1 MQLTIF
7 KEAHFGFMSHRIAA
21 LALSVILI
29 LVSFIAMGARGFNLG
44 LDFTGGTL
52 LEVGYQDA
60 MDLGQVRQTLDEA
73 GFGGATVQH
82 FGTLQDVIIR
92 IAPQPGQ
99 GEETSA
105 QLSDRMFDALNTAA
119 GGTAELRRV
128 EYVGPQMGEELTE
141 DGGLAVLYSMI
152 GILIYVALRFE
163 WRFAVASVA
172 ALVHDVIIT
181 LGVFALFQV
190 EFDLPVVAAILAVIG
205 YSLNDTIVVFDRIR
219 ENFRKARKGD
229 ALTIIDQSI
238 NDTLSRTTMTSFTT
252 LLVLMALFI
261 FGGSIIHSFALAL
274 IVGIFIGTYSS
285 IFIASVLVAMM
296 GISRADLAL
305 VKKEGERI
313 QD

>member
-1 MQLTIF
+1 
-7 KEAHFGFMSHRIAA
+7 
-21 LALSVILI
+21 
-29 LVSFIAMGARGFNLG
+29 
-44 LDFTGGTL
+44 
-52 LEVGYQDA
+52 
-60 MDLGQVRQTLDEA
+60 MDLGQVRRTLDEA

-99 GEETSA
+99 GEETSV
-105 QLSDRMFDALNTAA
+105 QLSDRMFDALNRAA

-252 LLVLMALFI
+252 LLVLIALFI

-274 IVGIFIGTYSS
+274 IVGIVIGTYSS
-285 IFIASVLVAMM
+285 IFVASVLVAMM

-305 VKKEGERI
+305 VKKEGEGV